1 MYILILT
8 AEAFCNLL
16 QFSFFICKSTVSV
29 FDVNIFFLKKK
40 FKQNQIVN
48 FMNVEKKNV
57 DSQILGIL

>member
-8 AEAFCNLL
+8 AEAFCNFL

-29 FDVNIFFLKKK
+29 FDVNFFFFEKK